1 MTEGLGARARGFGA
15 AILRFAR
22 GRTYAEG
29 NFGFRVLRSGILSL
43 AFGFRAFGFG
53 LKSGGSWLD
62 DM

>member
-29 NFGFRVLRSGILSL
+29 NFGFRVLRSGILSP
-43 AFGFRAFGFG
+43 AFGFRAFGVWVEVRWFVA
-53 LKSGGSWLD
+53 
-62 DM
+62 